1 MKKIVSSLLLC
12 VAMIGMA
19 NASDKES
26 LQKEVLSYQAVKAD
40 FAQTVTKNDGSVLS
54 NSTGY
59 LALKRPDHLMM
70 HTLDPDE
77 QVLFTKG
84 NVVVFYDPFVE
95 QASLYDKKDLYSS
108 PFLLLTSNDEKIW
121 GQYEISKST
130 KGYKIVPKNT
140 QELKSIELELN
151 GKNIKA
157 IVICMADGNI
167 NRYDLK
173 NITNSV
179 ADSVF
184 DYTIPDGTQLDD
196 ERRSN

>member
-26 LQKEVLSYQAVKAD
+26 LQKEVLSYQAIKAD

-70 HTLDPDE
+70 HTLEPDE

-130 KGYKIVPKNT
+130 KGYKIVPKNN

-157 IVICMADGNI
+157 IVICMADGNT

>member
-26 LQKEVLSYQAVKAD
+26 LQKEVLSYQAIKAD

-54 NSTGY
+54 NSAGY

-70 HTLDPDE
+70 HTLEPDE

-130 KGYKIVPKNT
+130 KGYKIVPKNN

-157 IVICMADGNI
+157 IVICMADGNT

>member
-26 LQKEVLSYQAVKAD
+26 LQKEVLSYQAIKAD

-77 QVLFTKG
+77 QVLF
-84 NVVVFYDPFVE
+84 
-95 QASLYDKKDLYSS
+95 SMILS
-108 PFLLLTSNDEKIW
+108 
-121 GQYEISKST
+121 
-130 KGYKIVPKNT
+130 
-140 QELKSIELELN
+140 
-151 GKNIKA
+151 
-157 IVICMADGNI
+157 
-167 NRYDLK
+167 
-173 NITNSV
+173 
-179 ADSVF
+179 
-184 DYTIPDGTQLDD
+184 
-196 ERRSN
+196 